1 MYGKLI
7 EEIVK
12 YGRIAGERGYTPGI
26 SGNISVRAGS
36 EVVITSSGTANGFLE
51 KDDFSVIDFD
61 GNVVGGNPKPSSE
74 KFLHIE
80 FYKKR
85 SDVNAVVHF
94 HSPCLTAFASSGK
107 SPAKNV
113 SPEIIYCFKD
123 IPIAKYSIPGGQ
135 ELVDRTS
142 VYFDDYDVIL
152 MENHGVIAG
161 AGTLK
166 QAYLKLELAEEYA
179 KTILFANLLGG
190 AKILPAEEVEKIYLL
205 R

>member
-1 MYGKLI
+1 MYEELI

-12 YGRIAGERGYTPGI
+12 YGRIAGEKGYTPGI
-26 SGNISVRAGS
+26 SGNISVRAGN
-36 EVVITSSGTANGFLE
+36 EVIITASGTANGFLE
-51 KDDFSVIDFD
+51 KDDFSIVDID

-85 SDVNAVVHF
+85 SDVNAVLHF

-107 SPAKNV
+107 SPVKNV

-123 IPIAKYSIPGGQ
+123 IPLAAYSMPGGQ
-135 ELVDRTS
+135 VLVDKTS
-142 VYFDDYDVIL
+142 VYFNDYDVVL

-161 AGTLK
+161 AGTVK

-179 KTILFANLLGG
+179 KTILFTNLLGG
-190 AKILPAEEVEKIYLL
+190 AKILPAEEVEKIYSL